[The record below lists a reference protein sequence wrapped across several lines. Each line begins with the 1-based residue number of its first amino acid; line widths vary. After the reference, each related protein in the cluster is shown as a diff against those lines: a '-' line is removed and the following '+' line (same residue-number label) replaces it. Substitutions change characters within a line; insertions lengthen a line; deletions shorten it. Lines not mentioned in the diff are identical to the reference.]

1 MNNALLLPS
10 ERRQIL
16 RVPLIDGQVKFINTM
31 MNDALGRDIRIL
43 ESLMVPLIAS
53 YLLSSTCGTLVQ
65 GPRSSR
71 FSSAAVPE
79 TRNPNGGTLCPLPSV
94 VFADAEEVGRVS
106 AFYAATFLSLF
117 VTFSRVLFAPSVEG
131 RHAGAR
137 LIRGGGEKKE
147 KREREREGERKKRKI
162 GGNFEARKR
171 GRGKEES
178 ARGGAG
184 FSPPIGSLATGSP
197 TFAANRFSPRLAYF
211 DRIRE
216 SLERRGAISWRTC
229 RDPFAAPARRLED
242 RDAWNSSW
250 LN

>member
-43 ESLMVPLIAS
+43 ESLMAPLIAS

-79 TRNPNGGTLCPLPSV
+79 TRNPNGGPLCPLPAV

-137 LIRGGGEKKE
+137 LIRGGGQKKRKKG
-147 KREREREGERKKRKI
+147 KRERGRKKKKKNWWKFRGEEKRP
-162 GGNFEARKR
+162 RKR
-171 GRGKEES
+171 GER
-178 ARGGAG
+178 ARRRR
-184 FSPPIGSLATGSP
+184 ILAT
-197 TFAANRFSPRLAYF
+197 NRKPRHRKSHFCSQSFLASAGLLRSY
-211 DRIRE
+211 
-216 SLERRGAISWRTC
+216 
-229 RDPFAAPARRLED
+229 
-242 RDAWNSSW
+242 
-250 LN
+250 